1 MATKKFE
8 THHHINAIAVI
19 PARGG
24 SVRIPGKN
32 LADFDGVP
40 SIARVIQ
47 MAHESA
53 IFNRVIVST
62 DDKNIAICAKKAGAE
77 IIERPA
83 DLSDGLTPI
92 QPVVAHVI
100 AATPEATHICL
111 LLATAVLLL
120 PKRLHTAITMLSED
134 PQLDFVIGIRK
145 FESPPQ
151 RGFSLNDEGCV
162 EMVSPEHFNTRS
174 QDLPSLYHDAGQF
187 SFGHRDAWLS
197 GKASFMMR
205 TRGIELLKWESVDI
219 DEPEDLDFARLLFH
233 SQKKT

>member
-1 MATKKFE
+1 MASKNLEK
-8 THHHINAIAVI
+8 HAHINAIAVI

-32 LADFDGVP
+32 LADFDGTP

-47 MAHESA
+47 IAHESA

-62 DDKNIAICAKKAGAE
+62 DNKNIAICAEEAGAE

-83 DLSDGLTPI
+83 NLSDGLTPI

-111 LLATAVLLL
+111 ILATAVLLL
-120 PKRLHTAITMLSED
+120 PKRLNTAMTMLSED

-151 RGFSLNDEGCV
+151 RGFRLNDQGYV
-162 EMVSPEHFNTRS
+162 KMDKPENFNKRS
-174 QDLPSLYHDAGQF
+174 QDLPALYHDAGQF
-187 SFGHRDAWLS
+187 SFGQRDAWLS
-197 GKASFMMR
+197 GKASFIMR
-205 TRGIELLKWESVDI
+205 TRGIELPRWEAVDI
-219 DEPEDLDFARLLFH
+219 DEPEDLDFARLLFR
-233 SQKKT
+233 SQKKI